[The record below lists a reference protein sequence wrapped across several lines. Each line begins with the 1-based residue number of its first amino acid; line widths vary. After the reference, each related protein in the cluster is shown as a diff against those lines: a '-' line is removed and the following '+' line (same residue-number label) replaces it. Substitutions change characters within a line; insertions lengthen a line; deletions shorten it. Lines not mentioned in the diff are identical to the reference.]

1 MSSKSQ
7 RSLNWLLQQFQ
18 LKPGKPDI
26 AASLQTLVLVLVP
39 IGVGVLMG
47 HPAASAIAVMAAW
60 SVGLVNVEG
69 AYRQQATAKIAAA
82 ISITAMLF
90 LANLVHSTLWL
101 SAVTMF
107 LVMFIA
113 GFVSLY
119 GQAASSISLT
129 TSIMFIVALAKFA
142 AFPDWSTV
150 LQQCALCLAGGI
162 WAIVVSL
169 GLWVLRPYTPVL
181 QSVANCYGTLSQLVA
196 SASERAANPSDRNA
210 WATRFLQ
217 SQDNFSLALTAARSV
232 WSTVWT
238 PQRTANLLGNQLLI
252 LIEDTPQIANSV
264 VALVE
269 QLSIS
274 SDHRLFPQVQREI
287 QQGMEQVASAL
298 QRISKAMVASRTAKG
313 IAKGNTSVHLDDL
326 NRAMEALEYREQALR
341 TQLNNRTIA
350 VRAEDYPAL
359 ISLSKIATT
368 LRRLAEQV
376 HSDAELIA
384 ALQRPDARRIAKPAL
399 TRPRLPALSSILEPL
414 RDNLTFHSVLFRH
427 ALRLAIVATI
437 AEVLA
442 SILHL
447 STGYWITLTAV
458 VALKPNYGGTSQTT
472 LQRVLGTVLGG
483 IIGIAIVTLIHNSW
497 IIGGCLLLLIVTAVA
512 VRPLSF
518 SLFITLLTPAIIL
531 LLNVT
536 SKGGWQIGVL
546 RIADSLAGGLLAL
559 LGSYLLFPRW
569 ERQQLPAQLETTIRA
584 NIAYFQQAILALL
597 RPASP
602 IANYLNLNQDSS
614 ADLLAKERR
623 QAALENANAAAAA
636 QRLFSEPRH
645 VQGDVEAIAT
655 LILYIRR
662 LFNSVTTLAEHRRE
676 LSGEYQCPDLKQ
688 FADAIV
694 QVLENLADALQQRQP
709 PRPLPDFEPYLEA
722 IHDHVERLHAKRAS
736 EFASAPGTATP
747 TLQAIRERTPISTEL
762 DRIAQEIASLHS
774 AIVRLQESNRMA
786 LS

>member
-18 LKPGKPDI
+18 FKPGKPDI

-90 LANLVHSTLWL
+90 LANLVDGTLWL
-101 SAVTMF
+101 SALTMF

-113 GFVSLY
+113 GFVSLL

-150 LQQCALCLAGGI
+150 LQQCALCLAGGM
-162 WAIVVSL
+162 WAVVVSL
-169 GLWVLRPYTPVL
+169 GLWVVRPYTPVL
-181 QSVANCYGTLSQLVA
+181 QSVANCYGTLSQLIA
-196 SASERAANPSDRNA
+196 SAGERAANPDDRNE

-217 SQDNFSLALTAARSV
+217 AQDNFSLALTAARSV
-232 WSTVWT
+232 WSAVWT
-238 PQRTANLLGNQLLI
+238 PQRTANLRGNQLLI

-264 VALVE
+264 VALIE

-274 SDHRLFPQVQREI
+274 SDHWLFPQVQREI

-298 QRISKAMVASRTAKG
+298 QRISRALAKG
-313 IAKGNTSVHLDDL
+313 KASVHLDDL
-326 NRAMEALEYREQALR
+326 NRAIEALKHREQALR
-341 TQLNNRTIA
+341 TQLNNQTIA
-350 VRAEDYPAL
+350 VQAEDYTEL
-359 ISLSKIATT
+359 ISLSKIAAT
-368 LRRLAEQV
+368 LRRLAKQI
-376 HSDAELIA
+376 HLDAELIA
-384 ALQRPDARRIAKPAL
+384 ALQRPDARRITKPAL

-414 RDNLTFHSVLFRH
+414 RNNFTFHSVLFRH

-442 SILHL
+442 SILHI

-472 LQRVLGTVLGG
+472 LQRVLGSVLGG

-497 IIGGCLLLLIVTAVA
+497 VIGGCLLLLIVTAVA

-531 LLNVT
+531 LVNVT
-536 SKGGWQIGVL
+536 SNGGWQIGVL
-546 RIADSLAGGLLAL
+546 RIVDSLAGGLLAL

-584 NIAYFQQAILALL
+584 TLAYFQQVILALL

-602 IANYLNLNQDSS
+602 IANYLNPHQDFS

-645 VQGDVEAIAT
+645 VQGDVEPIAT

-662 LFNSVTTLAEHRRE
+662 FFNSVTTLAEHRRE

-709 PRPLPDFEPYLEA
+709 PQPLPDFNSYLEA
-722 IHDHVERLHAKRAS
+722 IHSHVERLHAERAL
-736 EFASAPGTATP
+736 EFASDPGTATP

-762 DRIAQEIASLHS
+762 DRIAQEITSLHS
-774 AIVRLQESNRMA
+774 AIVRLQA
-786 LS
+786 

>member
-18 LKPGKPDI
+18 LKPGKPAI
-26 AASLQTLVLVLVP
+26 AASLQTLVSVLVP

-47 HPAASAIAVMAAW
+47 HPAASAIAVMGAW
-60 SVGLVNVEG
+60 WVGLVNVEG
-69 AYRQQATAKIAAA
+69 AYRQRATAKIAAA
-82 ISITAMLF
+82 ISITAMVF
-90 LANLVHSTLWL
+90 LANLVHGTLWL
-101 SAVTMF
+101 SALTMF

-113 GFVSLY
+113 GFVNLF

-150 LQQCALCLAGGI
+150 LQQCAFCLAGGM
-162 WAIVVSL
+162 WSIVVSL

-181 QSVANCYGTLSQLVA
+181 QSVANCYGTLSQFVK
-196 SASERAANPSDRNA
+196 SAGERAANPDDCNE
-210 WATRFLQ
+210 WTTRFLQ
-217 SQDNFSLALTAARSV
+217 AQDNFTQALTTARSV
-232 WSTVWT
+232 WSAVWT
-238 PQRTANLLGNQLLI
+238 PQKTANLPGNQLLI

-274 SDHRLFPQVQREI
+274 SDHQIFQQVQREI
-287 QQGMEQVASAL
+287 QQGMEQLASTL
-298 QRISKAMVASRTAKG
+298 QRMSKAMVAPQTAKG
-313 IAKGNTSVHLDDL
+313 IARGNTSVHLDDL
-326 NRAMEALEYREQALR
+326 NRAIEALEHREQVLC

-359 ISLSKIATT
+359 ISLSKIVAT
-368 LRRLAEQV
+368 LRRLTEQV
-376 HSDAELIA
+376 RSDAELIA
-384 ALQRPDARRIAKPAL
+384 ALQRPDARRIAKPAI
-399 TRPRLPALSSILEPL
+399 TRPRLPALSSILEPI

-442 SILHL
+442 STLHI

-497 IIGGCLLLLIVTAVA
+497 VIGGCLLLLIVTAVA

-546 RIADSLAGGLLAL
+546 RIVDSLAGGLLAL

-569 ERQQLPAQLETTIRA
+569 ERQQLPAQLETPIRA
-584 NIAYFQQAILALL
+584 NLAYFQEAILALL

-602 IANYLNLNQDSS
+602 IANYLNPNQNSS

-645 VQGDVEAIAT
+645 VQGDVEPIAT
-655 LILYIRR
+655 LILYIHRF
-662 LFNSVTTLAEHRRE
+662 FNSVTTLAEHRRE

-709 PRPLPDFEPYLEA
+709 PRPLPNLDPYLEA
-722 IHDHVERLHAKRAS
+722 IHDHVERLHAERAS
-736 EFASAPGTATP
+736 EFASDPGTATP

-762 DRIAQEIASLHS
+762 DRIAQEITSLHS
-774 AIVRLQESNRMA
+774 AIVRLQD
-786 LS
+786 

>member
-1 MSSKSQ
+1 
-7 RSLNWLLQQFQ
+7 
-18 LKPGKPDI
+18 
-26 AASLQTLVLVLVP
+26 
-39 IGVGVLMG
+39 MG
-47 HPAASAIAVMAAW
+47 HPAASAIAVMGAW
-60 SVGLVNVEG
+60 SVGLVNVDE

-90 LANLVHSTLWL
+90 LANLVHGTLWL

-107 LVMFIA
+107 LVMFVA

-119 GQAASSISLT
+119 GQAASSISLI

-142 AFPDWSTV
+142 TFPDWSTV
-150 LQQCALCLAGGI
+150 LQQCAFCLAGGI
-162 WAIVVSL
+162 WSIVVSL
-169 GLWVLRPYTPVL
+169 GLWVVRPYAPVL
-181 QSVANCYGTLSQLVA
+181 QSVANCYSTLSQLVA
-196 SASERAANPSDRNA
+196 SAGERAANPNDRNE

-217 SQDNFSLALTAARSV
+217 GQDNFSLALTAARSV
-232 WSTVWT
+232 WSAVWT
-238 PQRTANLLGNQLLI
+238 PQRTANLPGNQLLI

-274 SDHRLFPQVQREI
+274 SNHWLFQQVQREI
-287 QQGMEQVASAL
+287 QQVMEQLAWAL
-298 QRISKAMVASRTAKG
+298 QRMSKAIALRAVPKAIALRAVPKA
-313 IAKGNTSVHLDDL
+313 IAKASTSVHLDDL
-326 NRAMEALEYREQALR
+326 NRAMEALEHQQQALR

-350 VRAEDYPAL
+350 VRAEDYTEL
-359 ISLSKIATT
+359 ISLGKIAAT

-384 ALQRPDARRIAKPAL
+384 ALQRPDTRKIAQPAL
-399 TRPRLPALSSILEPL
+399 TRPRLPALSSIIEPL
-414 RDNLTFHSVLFRH
+414 RNNLTFHSVLFRH

-442 SILHL
+442 SILHI

-472 LQRVLGTVLGG
+472 LQRVLGSVLGG

-497 IIGGCLLLLIVTAVA
+497 AIGGCLLLLIITAVA

-531 LLNVT
+531 LVNVT
-536 SKGGWQIGVL
+536 SNGGWQIGVI
-546 RIADSLAGGLLAL
+546 RIVDSLAGGLLAL

-584 NIAYFQQAILALL
+584 NLAYFQQA
-597 RPASP
+597 S
-602 IANYLNLNQDSS
+602 ANYLNPHQHSS

-645 VQGDVEAIAT
+645 VQGNVEPIAT

-662 LFNSVTTLAEHRRE
+662 FFNSVTTLVEHRRE
-676 LSGEYQCPDLKQ
+676 LSGEYQCPDSKQ
-688 FADAIV
+688 FSNAIV
-694 QVLENLADALQQRQP
+694 QVLENLADALQQGQP
-709 PRPLPDFEPYLEA
+709 PRPLPDFDPYLEA
-722 IHDHVERLHAKRAS
+722 IHDHVEQLHAARAS
-736 EFASAPGTATP
+736 ELGSNSGTATP

-762 DRIAQEIASLHS
+762 DRIAQEITSLHS
-774 AIVRLQESNRMA
+774 AIVRLQA
-786 LS
+786 

>member
-1 MSSKSQ
+1 
-7 RSLNWLLQQFQ
+7 
-18 LKPGKPDI
+18 
-26 AASLQTLVLVLVP
+26 
-39 IGVGVLMG
+39 
-47 HPAASAIAVMAAW
+47 
-60 SVGLVNVEG
+60 
-69 AYRQQATAKIAAA
+69 IAAA

-90 LANLVHSTLWL
+90 LANLVHGTLWL
-101 SAVTMF
+101 SALTMF

-113 GFVSLY
+113 GFVSLF
-119 GQAASSISLT
+119 GQASSSISLT

-150 LQQCALCLAGGI
+150 LQQCAFCLAGGM
-162 WAIVVSL
+162 WSVVVSA

-196 SASERAANPSDRNA
+196 SAGERAANPSDRNA

-217 SQDNFSLALTAARSV
+217 AQDNFTLALTAARSV
-232 WSTVWT
+232 WSAVWT
-238 PQRTANLLGNQLLI
+238 PQRTANLRGNQLLI

-274 SDHRLFPQVQREI
+274 SDHWLFEQVQREI
-287 QQGMEQVASAL
+287 QQGMEQLASAL
-298 QRISKAMVASRTAKG
+298 QRMSKA
-313 IAKGNTSVHLDDL
+313 IARSAVPKAIANGNTSVHLDDL
-326 NRAMEALEYREQALR
+326 NRAIEALEHREQVLR

-350 VRAEDYPAL
+350 VRAEDYPEL
-359 ISLSKIATT
+359 ISLSKIAAT

-376 HSDAELIA
+376 RSDAELIA
-384 ALQRPDARRIAKPAL
+384 ALQRPDARRITKPAL
-399 TRPRLPALSSILEPL
+399 TRPRLPALSSILEPI

-442 SILHL
+442 SILHI

-497 IIGGCLLLLIVTAVA
+497 AIGGCLLLIIVTAVA

-518 SLFITLLTPAIIL
+518 SLFTTLFTPAIIL
-531 LLNVT
+531 LVNVT
-536 SKGGWQIGVL
+536 SHGGWQIGVL
-546 RIADSLAGGLLAL
+546 RIVDSLAGGLLAL

-569 ERQQLPAQLETTIRA
+569 ERQQLPAQLATTIRA
-584 NIAYFQQAILALL
+584 TLAYFQQA
-597 RPASP
+597 S
-602 IANYLNLNQDSS
+602 ANYLNPNQDSS
-614 ADLLAKERR
+614 AELLAKERR

-645 VQGDVEAIAT
+645 VQGDVEPIAT
-655 LILYIRR
+655 LILYLRR
-662 LFNSVTTLAEHRRE
+662 FFNSVTTLAEHRRE

-694 QVLENLADALQQRQP
+694 LVLENLADALQQRQP
-709 PRPLPDFEPYLEA
+709 PRPLPDFDSYLEA
-722 IHDHVERLHAKRAS
+722 IRDHVERLHAERAS
-736 EFASAPGTATP
+736 EFASNPGTATP

-762 DRIAQEIASLHS
+762 DRIAQEITSLHS
-774 AIVRLQESNRMA
+774 AIARLQGKNESTNLNPDC

>member
-1 MSSKSQ
+1 
-7 RSLNWLLQQFQ
+7 
-18 LKPGKPDI
+18 
-26 AASLQTLVLVLVP
+26 
-39 IGVGVLMG
+39 
-47 HPAASAIAVMAAW
+47 
-60 SVGLVNVEG
+60 
-69 AYRQQATAKIAAA
+69 
-82 ISITAMLF
+82 
-90 LANLVHSTLWL
+90 
-101 SAVTMF
+101 
-107 LVMFIA
+107 
-113 GFVSLY
+113 
-119 GQAASSISLT
+119 
-129 TSIMFIVALAKFA
+129 MFIVALAKFA

-150 LQQCALCLAGGI
+150 LQQCAFCLAGGM
-162 WAIVVSL
+162 WSIVVSL
-169 GLWVLRPYTPVL
+169 GLWVLRPYAPVL

-196 SASERAANPSDRNA
+196 SAGERAANPDDRHA

-217 SQDNFSLALTAARSV
+217 AQDNFSQALTAARSV
-232 WSTVWT
+232 WSVVWT
-238 PQRTANLLGNQLLI
+238 PQRTANLRGNQLLI

-287 QQGMEQVASAL
+287 QQGLEQLAWAL
-298 QRISKAMVASRTAKG
+298 QRMSKA

-326 NRAMEALEYREQALR
+326 NRAIEGLEYREQALR

-350 VRAEDYPAL
+350 VRAEDYTEL
-359 ISLSKIATT
+359 ISLGKIAAT

-399 TRPRLPALSSILEPL
+399 TRPKLPALSSILEPL

-442 SILHL
+442 SILHI

-497 IIGGCLLLLIVTAVA
+497 AIGGCLLLLIVMAVA

-531 LLNVT
+531 LVNVT
-536 SKGGWQIGVL
+536 SHGGWQIGVL
-546 RIADSLAGGLLAL
+546 RIVDSLAGGLLAL

-569 ERQQLPAQLETTIRA
+569 ERQQLPAQLQTTIRA
-584 NIAYFQQAILALL
+584 TLAYFQQAI
-597 RPASP
+597 
-602 IANYLNLNQDSS
+602 ANYLNPNQDAST
-614 ADLLAKERR
+614 DLLAKERR

-645 VQGDVEAIAT
+645 VQGDVEPIAT

-662 LFNSVTTLAEHRRE
+662 FFNSVTTLAEHRRE
-676 LSGEYQCPDLKQ
+676 LSGEYQCADLKQ

-709 PRPLPDFEPYLEA
+709 PRPLPNLDPYLEA
-722 IHDHVERLHAKRAS
+722 IHDHVERLHAERAS

-762 DRIAQEIASLHS
+762 ERIAQEITSLHS
-774 AIVRLQESNRMA
+774 AIIRLQNSRMPRA
-786 LS
+786 SVP

>member
-1 MSSKSQ
+1 
-7 RSLNWLLQQFQ
+7 
-18 LKPGKPDI
+18 
-26 AASLQTLVLVLVP
+26 
-39 IGVGVLMG
+39 MG
-47 HPAASAIAVMAAW
+47 HPAASAIAVMGAW
-60 SVGLVNVEG
+60 LVGLVNVEG
-69 AYRQQATAKIAAA
+69 AYRQRATAKIAAA

-90 LANLVHSTLWL
+90 LANLVHGTLWL
-101 SAVTMF
+101 SAVMTF

-113 GFVSLY
+113 GFVSLF
-119 GQAASSISLT
+119 GQAVSSISLT

-150 LQQCALCLAGGI
+150 LQQCMLCLAGGM
-162 WAIVVSL
+162 WSIVVSL
-169 GLWVLRPYTPVL
+169 GLWALRPYTPVL

-196 SASERAANPSDRNA
+196 SAGERAANPSDRHE

-217 SQDNFSLALTAARSV
+217 AQDNFTQALTSARSV
-232 WSTVWT
+232 WSAVWT
-238 PQRTANLLGNQLLI
+238 PQRTANLPGNQLII

-274 SDHRLFPQVQREI
+274 SDHRLFQQVQREI
-287 QQGMEQVASAL
+287 QQGMEQLAWAL
-298 QRISKAMVASRTAKG
+298 QRMSRAMVASRSPKGFSKSTAEG

-326 NRAMEALEYREQALR
+326 NRAIEALEHRWQNIR
-341 TQLNNRTIA
+341 TPLNNQTIA
-350 VRAEDYPAL
+350 VRAEDYTEL
-359 ISLSKIATT
+359 ISLGKIAAT

-384 ALQRPDARRIAKPAL
+384 ALQRQDVRRIAKPTI

-442 SILHL
+442 SILHI
-447 STGYWITLTAV
+447 STGYWITLTVV

-497 IIGGCLLLLIVTAVA
+497 VIGGCLLLLIVTAVA

-536 SKGGWQIGVL
+536 SNGGWQIGVL
-546 RIADSLAGGLLAL
+546 RIVDSLAGGLLAL

-569 ERQQLPAQLETTIRA
+569 ERQQLPAQLEKTIRA
-584 NIAYFQQAILALL
+584 NLAYFQQAILADAPTSLSLRVTL

-602 IANYLNLNQDSS
+602 IANYLNPNQDSS

-645 VQGDVEAIAT
+645 VQGDVEPITT

-662 LFNSVTTLAEHRRE
+662 FFNSVTTLAEHRRE
-676 LSGEYQCPDLKQ
+676 LSREYQCPDSKQ

-694 QVLENLADALQQRQP
+694 QVLENLADALQQGQP
-709 PRPLPDFEPYLEA
+709 PRPLPNLDPYLEA
-722 IHDHVERLHAKRAS
+722 IHDHVEQLHAARAS
-736 EFASAPGTATP
+736 EFASAPGIATP
-747 TLQAIRERTPISTEL
+747 TLQAIREHTPISTEL
-762 DRIAQEIASLHS
+762 DRIAQEITSLHS
-774 AIVRLQESNRMA
+774 AIVRLQVSINKMHRED
-786 LS
+786 